1 MLIELKRAVRDFL
14 PDRSMI
20 CVDHQN
26 GCMFSKVDGVS
37 PIEIGVVEVCLLV
50 SRGVAHTRISIMLK
64 KAGKQR
70 QGATTIVPLE

>member
-1 MLIELKRAVRDFL
+1 
-14 PDRSMI
+14 
-20 CVDHQN
+20 
-26 GCMFSKVDGVS
+26 MFSKVDGVS
-37 PIEIGVVEVCLLV
+37 SIEIGVVEVCLLV